1 MTRSILAALGAALL
15 LSACA
20 ETALDEPP
28 SAYADVDYD
37 GWYDGFYGP
46 FSGGFWG
53 PHDRFY
59 YDDGQHRF
67 HPDRGGH
74 FRHAGGG
81 GMLPIHGHAPM
92 HMGGGHAG
100 GGGRHG

>member
-1 MTRSILAALGAALL
+1 MMKPILAVLSAAIL

-20 ETALDEPP
+20 ENALDEPP

-46 FSGGFWG
+46 FVGGFWG

-59 YDDGQHRF
+59 YDDGGRHF

-74 FRHAGGG
+74 FRHSGGPG
-81 GMLPIHGHAPM
+81 LQAIHGHAPM

>member
-1 MTRSILAALGAALL
+1 MMRSTLAALGAAVL

-20 ETALDEPP
+20 ENALDEPP
-28 SAYADVDYD
+28 PAYADVDYD

-46 FSGGFWG
+46 FQGGFWG

-59 YDDGQHRF
+59 YDDGEHRF
-67 HPDRGGH
+67 HPDRAGH
-74 FRHAGGG
+74 FRHVGGG
-81 GMLPIHGHAPM
+81 GMQPIHGHAPI
-92 HMGGGHAG
+92 HAGGGHAG

>member
-1 MTRSILAALGAALL
+1 MRSALAALGAVLL

-37 GWYDGFYGP
+37 GWYDGYYGP
-46 FSGGFWG
+46 FVGGFWG

-59 YDDGQHRF
+59 YDDGQHHF

-81 GMLPIHGHAPM
+81 GMQAIHGHAPM
-92 HMGGGHAG
+92 HLGGGHAG